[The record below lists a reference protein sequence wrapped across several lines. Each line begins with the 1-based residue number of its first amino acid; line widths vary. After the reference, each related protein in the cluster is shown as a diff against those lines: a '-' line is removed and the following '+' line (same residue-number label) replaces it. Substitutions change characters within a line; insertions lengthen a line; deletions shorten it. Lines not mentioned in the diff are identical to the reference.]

1 MRLIPLSIMVIM
13 LASIGFA
20 EDPKLSS
27 DDVSVIKETL
37 LHFASKTNYFNWS
50 STEEPVLLVELWSRK
65 SRESEYNNTNRT
77 DLIIKKTSRCPSS
90 LTYWW
95 GNKRH
100 DLLDGFGEDGKST
113 HIHPSTLVSMRSRKE
128 TDLTE
133 LAGLCNIFKISQ
145 EGKFFS
151 DRIFVDKHPKAKGWV
166 DVWLP
171 GFNKT
176 NTEAFI
182 GFMFG
187 PRHSPASAFYKL
199 QRTATTD
206 TNWKVTWHKLNY
218 YP

>member
-1 MRLIPLSIMVIM
+1 MRLITLTIVAIMF
-13 LASIGFA
+13 ASIGVA
-20 EDPKLSS
+20 EDPKLST
-27 DDVSVIKETL
+27 DDVAVIKETL

-50 STEEPVLLVELWSRK
+50 STDEPVLLVELWSRK
-65 SRESEYNNTNRT
+65 SNKAEYSNTNRT

-95 GNKRH
+95 GNNRY
-100 DLLDGFGEDGKST
+100 DCLDGFGEHGTTT
-113 HIHPSTLVSMRSRKE
+113 HIDPSTLASMMSRKE
-128 TDLTE
+128 TDLSE
-133 LAGLCNIFKISQ
+133 LADLRPLFKMSQ
-145 EGKFFS
+145 DGKFFS
-151 DRIFVDKHPKAKGWV
+151 DRIFADEHPNAKGWV

-187 PRHSPASAFYKL
+187 PRHSPSFAFYKL
-199 QRTATTD
+199 QRTAATD